1 MKRIWKIRGGNRWAG
16 GRPRGVLVA
25 VVIVCLA
32 LLAPGKRMSAQ
43 VQTGISGSVVDGTGA
58 VVAGASVSATN
69 DATGVVTQGTDTS
82 SAGAFTIIGLIPGTY
97 TVTVDAAGFKR
108 SVKTGVSVEI
118 SKESAVFFTL
128 APGEVNQ
135 TVTVADN
142 QISLNTTSPEMGT
155 TLEPE
160 LVKTL
165 PIEVNGGPRVVNTF
179 VYQAPGVTNTG
190 YLGQATYVLSGGQSS
205 LTAPYINGVPVTVA
219 ADQYTGLTVP
229 YEMIKEFRVNVS
241 TFSAQYGLSQGAI
254 TYNTAS
260 GTNQLHGDAFD
271 ILRNMLFDSDGF
283 FPSNFNSAGKP
294 IPPINHQN
302 DYGLTLG
309 GPVIIPRLYNGKDRT
324 FFLFSLDNYFENG
337 AQTAFGTVPTP
348 AEKTGDFSNFV
359 DANGNQIPI
368 YDPLTGKPFPG
379 NIIPQSRFSPL
390 AKSILPYIP
399 NPNRPGIVFGQQN
412 NEQPAI
418 PSLTNVVDLF
428 GFTLD
433 HNINQKQSIH
443 YSEAHNYSNSPGLNE
458 AGIVPASNP
467 LSGEQSNTNIGDTFL
482 FNYVNALTPNL
493 VLTIGADW
501 VGDVG
506 RSLDAQEGTGFAG
519 VVNPVAFPSVN
530 FDGQNPVTTFGPGS
544 QGTNQSLARNQGFS
558 AVNNWLWSR
567 GRHTLNM
574 GAEYR
579 RPMGD
584 ILDCNGC
591 ASVFNFSQRTTST
604 PNSSDPNFDSYGSS
618 FASFLLGQVDNGYR
632 TNAIE
637 VRMRATDFSSYI
649 QDNIK
654 MNNRLTIDAGLRWD
668 IPVPFNEVNNNIVF
682 ANMTGPNPGAANLP
696 GVATKYGNCA
706 GCANATH
713 ADIHWGDFGPR
724 FGFSYSVNNQT
735 VIQGGYYLAYLD
747 DGAYNFGNARIDS
760 VYSSLL
766 AGEFFRGSTQTNRP
780 GYGDWDTTHM
790 PDPPATPF
798 SPTMANG
805 GFLRLIDP
813 KKAGLAPYTQQWN
826 LSLQRQLPW
835 QQFLTVAYIGN
846 RMTHLT
852 AALNQPWQLNPGD
865 LKYGSFLG
873 DLINTPGL
881 SQQLQAAGLPQ
892 VPIPYPNFIHD
903 FGAAASVEQ
912 ALLPFP
918 QYGSMDNHFDMS
930 GVTEYNALE
939 VQEEKRFTNG
949 LSYLASLTMAR
960 NMSNSDYG
968 IASITNAPV
977 NTYDQA
983 LEWAPSSEDQKY
995 MVKVDSTYALPI
1007 GIGQKYLHSNNL
1019 LDKIV
1024 GGWQVAGIMNYAGGL
1039 PSVLLENNNVLL
1051 GTSSSGEGIN
1061 RPDFVPGVKRKTFN
1075 YNLSREYFVG
1085 QLATQPV
1092 QFTTNAFTPSCQYC
1106 LGDTKRTYASI
1117 RTPPLRI
1124 EDFDAMKYFHITD
1137 GVVLTLRVDYF
1148 NAFNRTRLQSPDPN
1162 ISDSTFGMITNQS
1175 SQISNRQGQATF
1187 RIEF

>member
-1 MKRIWKIRGGNRWAG
+1 MHLN
-16 GRPRGVLVA
+16 
-25 VVIVCLA
+25 
-32 LLAPGKRMSAQ
+32 AQ
-43 VQTGISGSVVDGTGA
+43 VQTGISGSVMDAKGA
-58 VVAGASVSATN
+58 VIAGASVTATN
-69 DATGVVTQGTDTS
+69 NSTGAVTQGTDSS
-82 SAGAFTIIGLIPGTY
+82 SAGTFTIIGLIPGTY
-97 TVTVDAAGFKR
+97 TVTVDAPGFKR
-108 SVKTGVSVEI
+108 SVKTGVAVEI
-118 SKESAVFFTL
+118 SKESAVFFTMV
-128 APGEVNQ
+128 PGMVSQ
-135 TVTVADN
+135 TVKVADN

-160 LVKTL
+160 LVNTL

-179 VYQAPGVTNTG
+179 VYQAPGVANTG
-190 YLGQATYVLSGGQSS
+190 YLGQATYLLSGGQSS

-260 GTNQLHGDAFD
+260 GTNQLHGDGFD
-271 ILRNMLFDSDGF
+271 ILRNSLFDSDGF
-283 FPSNFNSAGKP
+283 FPVNFNAAGKP

-302 DYGLTLG
+302 DYGFTVG
-309 GPVIIPRLYNGKDRT
+309 GPVIIPKLYNGKDRT
-324 FFLFSLDNYFENG
+324 FFLFSLDNYYQNG
-337 AQTAFGTVPTP
+337 AQTSFGTVPT
-348 AEKTGDFSNFV
+348 AAMKNGDFSGFV

-368 YDPLTGKPFPG
+368 YDPQTGKPFPG
-379 NIIPQSRFSPL
+379 NIIPTSRFSPL
-390 AKSILPYIP
+390 AKSLLQYIP
-399 NPNRPGIVFGQQN
+399 APNRTGTNFGLQN

-418 PSLTNVVDLF
+418 PSLTNVIDLF

-433 HNINQKQSIH
+433 HNFNQKQSIH

-482 FNYVNALTPNL
+482 LNYVNTLTPNL
-493 VLTIGADW
+493 VLTAGADW
-501 VGDVG
+501 VGNVS
-506 RSLDAQEGTGFAG
+506 RSLDAQEGTKFAG
-519 VVNPVAFPSVN
+519 VVNPVAFPSIN

-544 QGTNQSLARNQGFS
+544 QGTNQNLSRDQGFS
-558 AVNNWLWSR
+558 VVNNWLWTR
-567 GRHTLNM
+567 GRHTINI
-574 GAEYR
+574 GGEYR

-591 ASVFNFSQRTTST
+591 TGVFNFSQRSTST
-604 PNSSDPNFDSYGSS
+604 PNPSDPNFDSYGSS
-618 FASFLLGQVDNGYR
+618 FASFLLGIVDNGYR

-649 QDNIK
+649 EDNIK
-654 MNNRLTIDAGLRWD
+654 VNDRLTVDAGLRWD
-668 IPVPFNEVNNNIVF
+668 IPIPFNETHNNIVF
-682 ANMTGPNPGAANLP
+682 ANLDGPNPGAANLL
-696 GVATKYGNCA
+696 GVATKYGNCT
-706 GCANATH
+706 GCAH
-713 ADIHWGDFGPR
+713 ANRANIHWGDFGPR
-724 FGFSYSVNNQT
+724 FGFSYSVNNKT
-735 VIQGGYYLAYLD
+735 VVQGGYYLAYLD

-780 GYGDWDTTHM
+780 GYGDWDTIPM
-790 PDPPATPF
+790 PDPPPTPF

-813 KKAGLAPYTQQWN
+813 QKAGLAPYTQQWN
-826 LSLQRQLPW
+826 LTLQRQLPW

-852 AALNQPWQLNPGD
+852 AALNQPWQLNPAY
-865 LKYGSFLG
+865 LKYGPLLG
-873 DLINTPGL
+873 ELVTSPD
-881 SQQLQAAGLPQ
+881 AVRAGIK
-892 VPIPYPNFIHD
+892 IPYPNFVKD
-903 FGAAASVEQ
+903 FGSAASVEQ

-930 GVTEYNALE
+930 GVTLYNALE
-939 VQEEKRFTNG
+939 VQGEKRFTSG
-949 LSYLASLTMAR
+949 LSYLASLTLAR

-977 NTYDQA
+977 NTYNQA

-995 MVKVDSTYALPI
+995 MVKFDATYELPI
-1007 GIGQKYLHSNNL
+1007 GVGQKYLNSKGL
-1019 LDKIV
+1019 LDKII

-1039 PSVLLENNNVLL
+1039 PSVLLENNNVVL

-1061 RPDFVPGVKRKTFN
+1061 RPDVVPGVKRRTYN
-1075 YNLSREYFVG
+1075 YNLSRQYFVG
-1085 QLATQPV
+1085 QLAAQPV

-1106 LGDTKRTYASI
+1106 LGNTKRTYASI

-1124 EDFDAMKYFHITD
+1124 EDFDAMKYFNIAH

-1162 ISDSTFGMITNQS
+1162 ISDTTFGMITNES